1 MNDFTKFDTTRGVLS
16 ALFLLRRG
24 REFSR
29 TELSNGMKA
38 LDIGTSSQQAS
49 LKVLHES
56 ERAQPDPNQEVVWA
70 RLNTLVNN

>member
-1 MNDFTKFDTTRGVLS
+1 MISQSSIRREVYFR
-16 ALFLLRRG
+16 LFFFLG
-24 REFSR
+24 GEESYSR